1 MSNSAP
7 PTRFSNLQ
15 SLDSRNFQV
24 VSTLLATLLAC
35 IVLLTLLGHKPLTN
49 WDEGIYAEISREMLS
64 SNPLVP
70 HWNYQPWFEKPPLM
84 PWITAVFF
92 RLFGIT
98 EFWAR
103 AGSALS
109 GVAIVALLHG
119 WLIGR
124 RDALAA
130 WLSTL
135 ILLSTFGFLHVCRV
149 GEMDVLL
156 SFGCCIALCGLTA
169 IQDHKLNGWYLFW
182 AGLAIA
188 LMTKGAACIVLIF
201 TALVFAAL
209 ERWNTKHLGKAFWLS
224 FSFFLLAVLPW
235 HVYMV
240 HRFGDSFLSEYL
252 GFHVVARATHQ
263 IEDHITHWWY
273 YFWVLLI
280 SAAPFALLY
289 PFAVSES
296 LRRKQFRAW
305 SVFALVVVGFFTV
318 IQTRLPH
325 YIAPAYPAFAVITSV
340 FLANRLRALRQRHH
354 GSPRAFW
361 IIATLLITAACLV
374 SALLQAAPVA
384 DFIRQRSAPTSS
396 PRRRSRSSSCARS
409 FAIPNRFRALSSSGG
424 RVMPAPSPPA
434 SSILV
439 VPCSRLASSPCPLVS
454 LPTNTSSSPRH
465 STRPSLLARI
475 SSSSTGTSLAKFH
488 PNSIITKSSPDD
500 PCRSV
505 SSHVVDAGKGVF
517 QAVDSFPT
525 AS

>member
-1 MSNSAP
+1 MSNSVP
-7 PTRFSNLQ
+7 PTRFSKLQ
-15 SLDSRNFQV
+15 GLDSRNLQV
-24 VSTLLATLLAC
+24 VSTVLATLLAC

-70 HWNYQPWFEKPPLM
+70 HWNFQPWFEKPPLM

-92 RLFGIT
+92 RLFGIS

-124 RDALAA
+124 RDVLAA

-156 SFGCCIALCGLTA
+156 SFGCCVALCGLTA

-182 AGLAIA
+182 VGLAIA

-209 ERWNTKHLGKAFWLS
+209 ERWNTKHLGKTFWHG
-224 FSFFLLAVLPW
+224 FSLFLLAVLPW
-235 HVYMV
+235 HLYMA

-273 YFWVLLI
+273 YFCVLLI

-289 PFAVSES
+289 PFAVLES

-325 YIAPAYPAFAVITSV
+325 YIAPAYPAFAVITSI
-340 FLANRLRALRQRHH
+340 FLANRLRAFLQEHQ
-354 GSPRAFW
+354 GSPRVFW
-361 IIATLLITAACLV
+361 IRATLLITATCLV
-374 SALLQAAPVA
+374 SALL
-384 DFIRQRSAPTSS
+384 TSG
-396 PRRRSRSSSCARS
+396 PRRRLHQAKVGPDIVSAEKESIQLLREVFRHPQPVQGPLLVWWEGNARS
-409 FAIPNRFRALSSSGG
+409 IATSIFYSRRPVQQIALEPL
-424 RVMPAPSPPA
+424 PAG
-434 SSILV
+434 
-439 VPCSRLASSPCPLVS
+439 VPTDKYL
-454 LPTNTSSSPRH
+454 
-465 STRPSLLARI
+465 
-475 SSSSTGTSLAKFH
+475 
-488 PNSIITKSSPDD
+488 
-500 PCRSV
+500 
-505 SSHVVDAGKGVF
+505 F
-517 QAVDSFPT
+517 QPEALDEAT
-525 AS
+525 ASGPHLILLDRDLVGQIPPQFSYRQILTGRSMEVGVIARR